1 MLKKELEAK
10 IYELET
16 KLSKIEEIHTDLYIY
31 LNNDKFNVDTTV
43 NKSDIFLRLR
53 ERLFTEV

>member
-16 KLSKIEEIHTDLYIY
+16 KLSKIEEIHMDLYRY
-31 LNNDKFNVDTTV
+31 LNNDKFNLDTTV
-43 NKSDIFLRLR
+43 NKSDIFLK
-53 ERLFTEV
+53 